1 MSDNE
6 RLVFL
11 LETVSLEAHH
21 LRQTDQR
28 LFQRPFDAARAADL
42 RVNVDEAERTDAF
55 VARFGRLQDTLA
67 DKLLPELLRCLAEP
81 LGPAIDNL
89 DRAEKLGLLRS
100 ADDWL
105 AARKLRNRMVHEYVR
120 DPIELAEALNQGHA
134 LVPLLS
140 DFGEAVA
147 QLAKTRGML
156 TAAGRASRA

>member
-1 MSDNE
+1 MSDLA

-11 LETVSLEAHH
+11 VETVTLEAQH

-28 LFQRPFDAARAADL
+28 LFQRSFDALRAADL

-81 LGPAIDNL
+81 VGAAIDNL

-120 DPIELAEALNQGHA
+120 NPAELAEALNEGHG
-134 LVPLLS
+134 LVSLLS
-140 DFGEAVA
+140 DFAEAVV
-147 QLAKTRGML
+147 QFGQVRGML
-156 TAAGRASRA
+156 PTRLA